1 MLIGCKGYKMIHEQ
15 KIAALCVAEIQND
28 DIQSMIYPLQGL
40 LNANG
45 WKTLIFSSCSDMYFD
60 LPFDKGEAG
69 IFKLI
74 PYESV
79 EVIIVYARSMKKSS
93 IIDDIV
99 ADARQFGKPVIVIDD
114 DERREGAIHVN
125 FDESDAFRN
134 LMIHLMEEHHVKKV
148 NCISGI
154 EGNYISDRRTGIY
167 KEVLLQYGIP
177 FEEHRL
183 GYGLFWGDATRKVME
198 DFLKDPDDLPEAIVC
213 LNDTMA
219 IIACDMLNERGIA
232 VPEDII
238 VTGFDGI
245 EQEKY
250 NVPRIS
256 TCRRDMDEFA
266 EFVYGILEKSCSGEG
281 ADGQY
286 FFPYVFEASESC
298 GCKHTSATRVNAKIS
313 DMYKRMDNS
322 IQYDRSM
329 TKMLA
334 QLVQLENQKEIV
346 LALKEYVQEDVWFC
360 LNTDFTVLEP
370 IVTDNRPVHRYE
382 TVPFTDST
390 NSNCFFVADEEVKM
404 ERIPTEELVS
414 DWDEVIK
421 RNEPVIFFCLH
432 NQEDVY
438 GYAAAFVKAEN
449 YMDFA
454 VSAQRIQKL
463 ILNLDNA
470 LGMFVQQSA
479 LLGYNQKLISIQSQI
494 IASFA
499 DLVESRDDST
509 GQHVKRTGEYFR
521 ILASHLAKLPR
532 YADQLGKA
540 ELERMYKAAPLH
552 DIGKIK
558 ISDTILNKPG
568 RLTPE
573 EFEVIKTHTLE
584 GNQIIIHTMAN
595 IEEDAYLKTAGEI
608 ALYHHEKWDGS
619 GYPYRLAGEA
629 IPLSAR
635 IMAVVDVFDALTS
648 KRVYKDAYTL
658 DKAYEILQSSSGSH
672 FDPDIVQVFMDN
684 RQEIEKVFMETLE
697 ENRTCRQETV

>member
-1 MLIGCKGYKMIHEQ
+1 MIHGQ

-28 DIQSMIYPLQGL
+28 DIQSMIYPLQSL
-40 LNANG
+40 LTANG
-45 WKTLIFSSCSDMYFD
+45 WKTFIFSSCTDMFFD
-60 LPFDKGEAG
+60 MPFDKGEAG
-69 IFKLI
+69 IFRLL
-74 PYESV
+74 PYDLV
-79 EVIIVYARSMKKSS
+79 EVVIIYARSIKKSS
-93 IIDDIV
+93 MIDDIV
-99 ADARQFGKPVIVIDD
+99 AGARACDKPVIVIDD

-125 FDESDAFRN
+125 FDESDAFRH
-134 LMIHLMEEHHVKKV
+134 LMIHLVEEHHVKKI

-183 GYGLFWGDATRKVME
+183 GYGLFWGDATRNIMD
-198 DFLKDPDDLPEAIVC
+198 DFLKDPNDLPEAIVC

-219 IIACDMLNERGIA
+219 IIACDVLKERGIA
-232 VPEDII
+232 VPDDII

-256 TCRRDMDEFA
+256 TCRRDMDKFA
-266 EFVYGILEKSCSGEG
+266 EFVYGILEECCSSEKTG
-281 ADGQY
+281 GQY
-286 FFPYVFEASESC
+286 FFPYGFDASESC
-298 GCKHTSATRVNAKIS
+298 GCKQTSMRQVNAQIS
-313 DMYKRMDNS
+313 EMYRRMDSS

-334 QLVQLENQKEIV
+334 QMVNLENRNEIFIT
-346 LALKEYVQEDVWFC
+346 LKEYVQEDVWFC
-360 LNTDFTVLEP
+360 YNTDFIAVMDGKSEAYSG
-370 IVTDNRPVHRYE
+370 HRYE
-382 TVPFTDST
+382 QDPFTDSVNT
-390 NSNCFFVADEEVKM
+390 NRFFVNDEDIVSKD
-404 ERIPTEELVS
+404 IGIQELVP
-414 DWDEVIK
+414 DWDEVQK
-421 RNEPVIFFCLH
+421 RSDPVIFFCLH
-432 NQEDVY
+432 SQEEIC
-438 GYAAAFVKAEN
+438 GYVAAFAKAGKAV
-449 YMDFA
+449 DFGTS
-454 VSAQRIQKL
+454 VQRIQKL
-463 ILNLDNA
+463 VLNMDNGIGMHLHQGA
-470 LGMFVQQSA
+470 LRTM
-479 LLGYNQKLISIQSQI
+479 NQKLINIQSQI

-521 ILASHLAKLPR
+521 ILATHLAKLPR
-532 YADQLGKA
+532 YANQLGEA

-558 ISDTILNKPG
+558 ISDVILNKPG

-595 IEEDAYLKTAGEI
+595 IEEEDYLKTAGEI

-619 GYPYRLAGEA
+619 GYPYRLSGED

-658 DKAYEILQSSSGSH
+658 DKAYDILQSSSGSH
-672 FDPDIVQVFMDN
+672 FDPDIIQVFMDN
-684 RQEIEKVFMETLE
+684 RGEIERVFMDTMEKSNVSGT
-697 ENRTCRQETV
+697 

>member
-1 MLIGCKGYKMIHEQ
+1 MIHGQ

-28 DIQSMIYPLQGL
+28 DIQSMIYPLQSL
-40 LNANG
+40 LTQNG
-45 WKTLIFSSCSDMYFD
+45 WKTFIFSSCTDMYFD

-74 PYESV
+74 PYDLV
-79 EVIIVYARSMKKSS
+79 EVVIIYARSFKKSS
-93 IIDDIV
+93 MIDDIV
-99 ADARQFGKPVIVIDD
+99 AGARPCDTPVIIIDD

-154 EGNYISDRRTGIY
+154 EGNYISDRRTDIY

-232 VPEDII
+232 VPDDII

-250 NVPRIS
+250 AVPRIS

-266 EFVYGILEKSCSGEG
+266 KFVYGILDKCCSGRG

-286 FFPYVFEASESC
+286 FFPYVFDASESC
-298 GCKHTSATRVNAKIS
+298 GCKHISVTQVNEKIYE
-313 DMYKRMDNS
+313 MYKRMDGS

-334 QLVQLENQKEIV
+334 QLVNMEDRDGIFIT
-346 LALKEYVQEDVWFC
+346 LKEYVQEDVWFC
-360 LNTDFTVLEP
+360 YNMDFMAVMEGKAEEYSG
-370 IVTDNRPVHRYE
+370 HRYE
-382 TVPFTDST
+382 KAAFTDVVNT
-390 NSNCFFVADEEVKM
+390 NRFFVNDEDIINKNM
-404 ERIPTEELVS
+404 DIKELVP
-414 DWDEVIK
+414 DWNEVQK
-421 RNEPVIFFCLH
+421 RNDPVIFFCLH
-432 NQEDVY
+432 SQEEIC
-438 GYAAAFVKAEN
+438 GYVVGFVKSGKDVE
-449 YMDFA
+449 FGT
-454 VSAQRIQKL
+454 SLQRIQKL
-463 ILNLDNA
+463 VLNMDNGIGMHLHQGA
-470 LGMFVQQSA
+470 LRTM
-479 LLGYNQKLISIQSQI
+479 NRKLISIQSQI

-532 YADQLGKA
+532 YAGQLGKA
-540 ELERMYKAAPLH
+540 DLERMYKAAPLH

-595 IEEDAYLKTAGEI
+595 IEEEDYLKTAGEI

-658 DKAYEILQSSSGSH
+658 DKAYEIMQSSSGSH

-684 RQEIEKVFMETLE
+684 RQEIEKVFMDTLE
-697 ENRTCRQETV
+697 EGQKAVSV